1 MGQAGGIMDRQ
12 GDRPADHLAHDA
24 DRPATRM
31 ISDLARVGVLLVIY
45 AALAFVTVLS
55 MRGYGGV

>member
-1 MGQAGGIMDRQ
+1 
-12 GDRPADHLAHDA
+12 
-24 DRPATRM
+24 M